1 VFWTATNA
9 TEPMLL
15 YLGFISQDWS
25 TYKGGVQ
32 GLLIGR
38 GAAFHAA
45 QFAMIRK
52 TRSAP
57 REPFAQHSH
66 GGSTC
71 KNQRHAHHSLLR
83 LDQTRQMG
91 AQHPCTRP

>member
-1 VFWTATNA
+1 MFWMATNA
-9 TEPMLL
+9 AEPMLL
-15 YLGFISQDWS
+15 YLGFISQDLS

-38 GAAFHAA
+38 GAALHAA

-57 REPFAQHSH
+57 REPFAQRSH
-66 GGSTC
+66 GSSTR
-71 KNQRHAHHSLLR
+71 KNRRHAHHSLLR

>member
-1 VFWTATNA
+1 
-9 TEPMLL
+9 MLL
-15 YLGFISQDWS
+15 HLNFISQNLS
-25 TYKGGVQ
+25 IYKGGVQ

-38 GAAFHAA
+38 GAVLHAA

-52 TRSAP
+52 TRSAT
-57 REPFAQHSH
+57 REPFAQRSH
-66 GGSTC
+66 GGSTR
-71 KNQRHAHHSLLR
+71 KNRRHTHHSLLR

>member
-1 VFWTATNA
+1 
-9 TEPMLL
+9 M
-15 YLGFISQDWS
+15 
-25 TYKGGVQ
+25 
-32 GLLIGR
+32 LLIGR
-38 GAAFHAA
+38 GTALHTV

-52 TRSAP
+52 TRSTP
-57 REPFAQHSH
+57 REPFAQRSH
-66 GGSTC
+66 GGSTR

>member
-1 VFWTATNA
+1 
-9 TEPMLL
+9 MRL
-15 YLGFISQDWS
+15 YLGFISQGLS
-25 TYKGGVQ
+25 TFKGGVQ

-38 GAAFHAA
+38 GAALHAA

-57 REPFAQHSH
+57 REPFAQRSH
-66 GGSTC
+66 GGSTR
-71 KNQRHAHHSLLR
+71 KNRRHAHHSLLR
-83 LDQTRQMG
+83 LDQTRKRG